1 MSAIM
6 AKPIQALRIEQ
17 RKYYTQIYLGE
28 TLLFSIHHVAKA
40 YKDDGEVLEGTAK
53 FYITELG
60 ITEIL
65 IPSTN
70 RNFTTRKQAEKA
82 CLNALRDFRTDLGQL
97 NL

>member
-1 MSAIM
+1 MSAIT

-17 RKYYTQIYLGE
+17 GKYYTQIYLGE

-40 YKDDGEVLEGTAK
+40 YEDDGEALKETAK

-65 IPSTN
+65 IPSTK